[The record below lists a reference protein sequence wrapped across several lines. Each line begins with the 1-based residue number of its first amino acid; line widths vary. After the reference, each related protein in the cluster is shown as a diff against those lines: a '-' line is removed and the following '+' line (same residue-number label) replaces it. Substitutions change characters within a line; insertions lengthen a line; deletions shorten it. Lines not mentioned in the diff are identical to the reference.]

1 MKNIKFNIH
10 DLNFILTFAGFA
22 IFTSITDTISSV
34 VYRAF
39 ALLVAFLC
47 FAIQRFKLPKL
58 PNVLKVLLF
67 IMILI
72 DLKTS
77 YHLLVE
83 ENSFA
88 DSGNLA
94 LLFIFGV
101 TLIPVL
107 AFVSGYKKIHWRSML
122 VILELLLF
130 FIIFKGYMM
139 SLEETEDIRMSLNL
153 RQSTL
158 AFSDNSG
165 YLLLLSF
172 CLLKYSSAMIVGNF
186 KRCIWR
192 IFLIV
197 AIVISVLGLARAG
210 SRGPMV
216 AAVMGLVFLFL
227 TLHLLRQFNTLILT
241 IIIIAMFNI
250 TTQTLE
256 RFAPVLFSRMML
268 TIEEGDISGREI
280 LYEQAIQIIKEKPIV
295 GDNPIILLYDG
306 FTSYHNGFL
315 DIAIG
320 LGVVGFFIYVC
331 LTFFVFFRLL
341 FYRHRLITP
350 ELLFIGGM
358 FFLSTTRAMTGA
370 SLLSNPNYSLSI
382 ACACIVATQIV
393 KGSDRFIR
401 K

>member
-58 PNVLKVLLF
+58 PKALKVLLL
-67 IMILI
+67 ITILL

-77 YHLLVE
+77 YHLLIDDTPFVE
-83 ENSFA
+83 SI
-88 DSGNLA
+88 NLA
-94 LLFIFGV
+94 ILFIYGV

-107 AFVSGYKKIHWRSML
+107 AFISGYQKINWRSML
-122 VILELLLF
+122 VVLELLLF
-130 FIIFKGYMM
+130 YTIFKGYVV

-158 AFSDNSG
+158 AFGDNSG

-172 CLLKYSSAMIVGNF
+172 CLFKYSSAMIVGNF

-280 LYEQAIQIIKEKPIV
+280 LYEHAIQLVKEKPVV
-295 GDNPIILLYDG
+295 GGNPIILLNDG
-306 FTSYHNGFL
+306 FTSYHNGYL
-315 DIAIG
+315 DVGVGLGWLGFAFYVLLSVWIAI
-320 LGVVGFFIYVC
+320 
-331 LTFFVFFRLL
+331 
-341 FYRHRLITP
+341 RLITRRHNISNTP
-350 ELLFIGGM
+350 QLFCAAM
-358 FFLSTTRAMTGA
+358 FFLSATRAMTGA
-370 SLLSNPNYSLSI
+370 TLLSNPNYALSI
-382 ACACIVATQIV
+382 ACACILAAKPII
-393 KGSDRFIR
+393 K
-401 K
+401 